1 MLMEDDWDLKSHPH
15 LDPSGKNSMNSE
27 RKVRLTNVQYVE
39 QRLKNVNPSY
49 ANCFSWLFACKNLIE
64 LKQLTTRVNMSVM
77 RGNKKVVNGKTT
89 YGLDDAFQVFD
100 GISGTSR

>member
-15 LDPSGKNSMNSE
+15 LDPTGQNSMNSE

-39 QRLKNVNPSY
+39 QRLKNCNPTY

-77 RGNKKVVNGKTT
+77 RGNKKEVNGKTT
-89 YGLDDAFQVFD
+89 YGLEDAFQVFD